1 MAVKSADTLKG
12 KVLIATSVLA
22 FFICTF
28 GLISYLVVSLLVNDG
43 FYGVFI
49 PFLFL
54 GITVMIFGGWLSN
67 QVVNPIEK
75 ITLLA
80 KSLERG
86 ASTSLPETT
95 GSYETD
101 QLLQTLHRNSQQTQ
115 KLITLMDKV
124 AGGEISVALT
134 PLQDSDRLT
143 ASFQKLLA
151 KFSESIHAKEDLTK
165 LQNELGEIKRE
176 ISTVRNGNFDVKI
189 NSDYFQT
196 KEISET
202 FRYLI
207 EHLNAVVS
215 QLKADSTEIQAAALS
230 VGKAIDAIVQKDENR
245 IVEMNQ
251 AAIILK
257 QIPGLIKNIPNDRQ
271 SEETD
276 RAFEIFINSI
286 GETEISVAELKNS
299 ALQVKELSNVMKNLQ
314 SMISEYRLIQT
325 EVEEYADVE
334 DIEAGFLNFTQ
345 DKVEKESAPVNQTD
359 LQQTD
364 SQIKSETEDFDD
376 LQIVETKVSYETGE
390 LLFDF
395 ENNTPSPTPVIR

>member
-1 MAVKSADTLKG
+1 MALKSANTLKG
-12 KVLIATSVLA
+12 KVLLATSVLA

-28 GLISYLVVSLLVNDG
+28 GLISYLVVSLLVNDA

-54 GITVMIFGGWLSN
+54 GITVMVFGGWLSN
-67 QVVNPIEK
+67 EVVNPIEK

-86 ASTSLPETT
+86 ASTSLPKTT

-124 AGGEISVALT
+124 ASGELDVALT

-189 NSDYFQT
+189 NSDFFQT

-202 FRYLI
+202 FKYLI
-207 EHLNAVVS
+207 EHLNAVIS
-215 QLKADSTEIQAAALS
+215 QLKADSTETQASAS
-230 VGKAIDAIVQKDENR
+230 NVGKAIDSIVQKDENR
-245 IVEMNQ
+245 ILEMNQ
-251 AAIILK
+251 ASIILK
-257 QIPGLIKNIPNDRQ
+257 QVPSLIKKISNDL
-271 SEETD
+271 STS
-276 RAFEIFINSI
+276 A
-286 GETEISVAELKNS
+286 NS
-299 ALQVKELSNVMKNLQ
+299 AKQ
-314 SMISEYRLIQT
+314 S
-325 EVEEYADVE
+325 
-334 DIEAGFLNFTQ
+334 IEKAKLGR
-345 DKVEKESAPVNQTD
+345 S
-359 LQQTD
+359 
-364 SQIKSETEDFDD
+364 
-376 LQIVETKVSYETGE
+376 
-390 LLFDF
+390 
-395 ENNTPSPTPVIR
+395 SPTKIRVLSVKFANKCGMPPVESRFCTSVRRKSRKLPKLSEI